1 MPYWIDQLRAVLSD
15 YYPQNGPADVV
26 GYLRGSA
33 DPNVW
38 RLMLAQQQRHQML
51 ILGSL
56 PPSAEEWSAA
66 GVNQRSEVQTIR
78 LNHLSGFIVLYGGAV
93 LRPWGQIAVLSNEA
107 LQHYQATIES
117 FRRNLPRR
125 RGG

>member
-15 YYPQNGPADVV
+15 YYPQDGPADVV
-26 GYLRGSA
+26 GYLRGSP

-38 RLMLAQQQRHQML
+38 RLMLAQRQRHQML

-66 GVNQRSEVQTIR
+66 GVSQRGEVQTIR
-78 LNHLSGFIVLYGGAV
+78 LNDLSGFIVLYGGAV

-107 LQHYQATIES
+107 LQHYQATIEN

-125 RGG
+125 RGR